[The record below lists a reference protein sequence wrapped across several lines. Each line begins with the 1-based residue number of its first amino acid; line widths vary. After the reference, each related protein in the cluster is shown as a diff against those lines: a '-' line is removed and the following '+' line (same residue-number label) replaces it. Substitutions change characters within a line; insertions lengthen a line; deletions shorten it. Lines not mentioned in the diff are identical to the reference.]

1 MEAPAAEN
9 RSMASILSET
19 GRICRD
25 FHRLFTGNVV
35 LVVFTK
41 PMEVNV
47 MKRQTQKKTEYSH
60 CGRAIADSPSKGGE
74 RASHEPKTRLLS
86 PKPVL

>member
-35 LVVFTK
+35 LVVFAK
-41 PMEVNV
+41 QERGDPSEKA
-47 MKRQTQKKTEYSH
+47 KRHQTGKEF
-60 CGRAIADSPSKGGE
+60 
-74 RASHEPKTRLLS
+74 
-86 PKPVL
+86 